1 MCILAVASGCHDDY
15 PLVCIHNREEERDRP
30 TTPCELR
37 PSGVI
42 CALDELKGGTWMG
55 LNRSSGLFSS
65 LTNLRATN
73 PPRGAPASR
82 GLLVSELLESEPES
96 ELAVGLREAS
106 AASLRRCERVLRRRT
121 AAREYEGL
129 NLCVGGWHPTPAGA
143 PPAVFRGANVPPQFS
158 ASASQRQA
166 TAAADGWSVWLEAV
180 AAGEAHAWS
189 NNDPATDWPKS
200 TWLRQALSDVLAT
213 TPEAKA
219 DPDARARAA
228 GAVAACAAV
237 PIVEER
243 FPGCA
248 ECPLPPRTAALL
260 RELCGLL
267 CTTHPYTEPELP
279 QDMAAFSPLPVSDG
293 TSSPGC
299 RRRLAGVVQWPSLSP
314 QV

>member
-30 TTPCELR
+30 TTPCDFR

-82 GLLVSELLESEPES
+82 GLLVSELLESERGS

-106 AASLRRCERVLRRRT
+106 AESLRRCEGVLRRRT

-143 PPAVFRGANVPPQFS
+143 PPAVFRGANVPPQFRRS
-158 ASASQRQA
+158 AAQSQA

-180 AAGEAHAWS
+180 AVGEAHAWS

-200 TWLRQALSDVLAT
+200 TWLRQALADVLAT

-219 DPDARARAA
+219 DPDRAA
-228 GAVAACAAV
+228 GSAGACAAV
-237 PIVEER
+237 PIVVER

-248 ECPLPPRTAALL
+248 ECPLPLRTAALL

-279 QDMAAFSPLPVSDG
+279 QDMHAFSPLPVRDD
-293 TSSPGC
+293 TSSPG
-299 RRRLAGVVQWPSLSP
+299 
-314 QV
+314 